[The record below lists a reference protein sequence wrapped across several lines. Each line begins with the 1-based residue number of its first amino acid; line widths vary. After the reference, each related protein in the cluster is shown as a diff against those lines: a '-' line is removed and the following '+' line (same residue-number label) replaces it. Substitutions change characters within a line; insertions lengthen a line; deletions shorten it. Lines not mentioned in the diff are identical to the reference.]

1 MMDEM
6 LKGRIEVDEVVTQ
19 VIGGG
24 LDPPDPL
31 TLFTTLSA
39 GVGPDGT
46 AGGIWS
52 KMAAVLKS
60 GCITAMKIQMRGVRL
75 NLYCV

>member
-39 GVGPDGT
+39 GEGPDGT

-52 KMAAVLKS
+52 KMAVVLKS
-60 GCITAMKIQMRGVRL
+60 GCITVMTIQMGSVSL
-75 NLYCV
+75 NLH